1 MIYVATRVPL
11 HAAILHFRRALTLI
25 EDFNPDSDSTKL
37 NTTSILAKITLLIA
51 HLMGANECVSDYVES
66 EAHADEYS
74 NEKADEL
81 YHIYENNQKIKVV
94 LDFVRKN
101 VMPHIAENDL
111 GMWTTEQVP
120 LERDFSSIYQ
130 AKARI
135 EALLKLIDPS

>member
-1 MIYVATRVPL
+1 MTTSVPL

-25 EDFNPDSDSTKL
+25 EVFNPDSDSIKLDTTK
-37 NTTSILAKITLLIA
+37 IRAIITLLIA
-51 HLMGANECVSDYVES
+51 HITGANECVSDYVES

-81 YHIYENNQKIKVV
+81 YHIYENNQKIRAVM
-94 LDFVRKN
+94 DFVRKN
-101 VMPHIAENDL
+101 VMTHIAENDL